1 MIKRLRKRFIL
12 ICTVSFLTV
21 FIIMAVSIFA
31 VNTVRQNNRLD
42 TLADVLSENGGS
54 FPEPKASQSEHTKP
68 LPAFFN
74 TETPFV
80 TRFYTVTLDADGA
93 VQSSSTEFV
102 SDVSEQDIERSAA
115 AVLKK
120 GKERGWYGDFRYKLY
135 ETDGVRQIIFISNK
149 NHRATAMDFMRST
162 VSIFGLGSLAVLGLI
177 IVLSRFVVRS
187 AEESYRKQKQFITD
201 ANHELKTP
209 LTLILTNIDIAE
221 SELGQNEW
229 LDDIRTEGERCAA
242 LVNRLVTLSRMDEE
256 TEQVQAADF
265 ALSDAVQDTVSE
277 FEELAAMCGKELT
290 AEITPDLNCSGNEAE
305 LRQLTA
311 ILLDNAVKYCDA
323 GGSIHAALSCKKN
336 LKLTVTNSCRNVD
349 SIKLDRL
356 FDRFYR
362 EDAARTAGSGFGI
375 GLSIAQSIAERHKGS
390 IRAYKVE
397 DGVVGFTVKLPL
409 N

>member
-21 FIIMAVSIFA
+21 FVVMAAAIFA

-42 TLADVLSENGGS
+42 ALADMLSENGGS
-54 FPEPKASQSEHTKP
+54 FPEPKMGASKRTKP

-74 TETPFV
+74 AETPFT
-80 TRFYTVTLDADGA
+80 TRFYTVTLNADGS
-93 VQSSSTEFV
+93 VQSSSTAFV

-120 GKERGWYGDFRYKLY
+120 GKARGWYGDFRYKLY
-135 ETDGVRQIIFISNK
+135 ETDGVRQIIFISNR
-149 NHRATAMDFMRST
+149 NHRATAADFMRST

-187 AEESYRKQKQFITD
+187 AEESYRRQKQFITD

-229 LDDIRTEGERCAA
+229 LNDIRTEGERMSK
-242 LVNRLVTLSRMDEE
+242 LVNRLVALSRMDEE
-256 TEQVQAADF
+256 TEPVQYADF
-265 ALSDAVQDTVSE
+265 ALSDAVLDTVSE
-277 FEELAAMCGKELT
+277 FEELASMCGKELT
-290 AEITPDLNCSGNEAE
+290 ADIAPNLHCCGNEGE

-323 GGSIHAALSCKKN
+323 GGSIHAALSRKKH
-336 LKLTVTNSCRNVD
+336 LTLTVTNSCRNVE
-349 SIKLDRL
+349 SIQLDRL

-362 EDAARTAGSGFGI
+362 EDTARTAGSGFDI

-390 IRAYKVE
+390 IKAFKAE
-397 DGVVGFTVKLPL
+397 EGMIGFAVKLPL

>member
-21 FIIMAVSIFA
+21 FVIMAAAIFA

-42 TLADVLSENGGS
+42 ALADVLSENGGS
-54 FPEPKASQSEHTKP
+54 FPEPKASLSKRTKP

-74 TETPFV
+74 VETPFV
-80 TRFYTVTLDADGA
+80 TRFYTVTLNADGS
-93 VQSSSTEFV
+93 VQSSSTEFI
-102 SDVSEQDIERSAA
+102 SDVSAQDVQRSAA

-135 ETDGVRQIIFISNK
+135 ETDGVRQIVFISNH
-149 NHRATAMDFMRST
+149 NHRATATDFMRST
-162 VSIFGLGSLAVLGLI
+162 VSIFGLGSLVVLGLI

-187 AEESYRKQKQFITD
+187 AEESYQKQKQFITD

-221 SELGQNEW
+221 SELGRNEW

-256 TEQVQAADF
+256 TESVQFADF
-265 ALSDAVQDTVSE
+265 ALSGAVQETVSE

-290 AEITPDLNCSGNEAE
+290 ADIAPNLHCCGNETE

-323 GGSIHAALSCKKN
+323 GGSIHAALTRKKH
-336 LKLTVTNSCRNVD
+336 LTLTVTNSCRNVD
-349 SIKLDRL
+349 SIRLDRL

-362 EDAARTAGSGFGI
+362 EDTARTAGSGFGI
-375 GLSIAQSIAERHKGS
+375 GLSIAQSIAERHRGS
-390 IRAYKVE
+390 IKAYKAD
-397 DGVVGFTVKLPL
+397 DGVIGFAVKLPL
-409 N
+409 I

>member
-1 MIKRLRKRFIL
+1 MIRHLRKRFIL

-21 FIIMAVSIFA
+21 FVVMAAAIFA
-31 VNTVRQNNRLD
+31 LNTVRQNNRLD
-42 TLADVLSENGGS
+42 ALADVLSENGGS
-54 FPEPKASQSEHTKP
+54 FPEPRAASSEHTNP
-68 LPAFFN
+68 LPAFIN

-80 TRFYTVTLDADGA
+80 TRFYTVTLNADGA

-102 SDVSEQDIERSAA
+102 SDVSALDIERSAA

-120 GKERGWYGDFRYKLY
+120 GKERGWFGDFRYKLY

-149 NHRATAMDFMRST
+149 NHRATAIDFMRST

-177 IVLSRFVVRS
+177 IVLSRFVVHS

-221 SELGQNEW
+221 AELGQNEW

-256 TEQVQAADF
+256 AEQVQAADF
-265 ALSDAVQDTVSE
+265 ALSEAVQDTVSE
-277 FEELAAMCGKELT
+277 FEELALMCGKELT
-290 AEITPDLNCSGNEAE
+290 ADIAPALRCCGNEAE

-323 GGSIHAALSCKKN
+323 GGSIHAALARKKH
-336 LKLTVTNSCRNVD
+336 LTLTVTNSCRDVD
-349 SIKLDRL
+349 SIQLDRL

-362 EDAARTAGSGFGI
+362 EDTARTAGSGFGI

-390 IRAYKVE
+390 ISAYKVK
-397 DGVVGFTVKLPL
+397 DGVIGFAVKLPL
-409 N
+409 P